1 MHQDAFDLIDDI
13 PTYKLFIEGKWVRS
27 SRNSVVDDFN
37 PATGAVFA
45 RVQQAGPEEVD
56 QAITAAHAASRLW
69 GNSLVAEREMLLL
82 RVCDIITRRTPE
94 IRDALIEEC
103 GSVYGKALWEIDY
116 VTDLLR
122 SAAGDVRH
130 AVGETNPMSQP
141 GQISMSIR
149 RPLGVIAGIAPFNSP
164 FLLSMKKIA
173 FALAAGNSFIL
184 KPSEETPV
192 SGILIAD
199 IFAEAELP
207 PGVLNVIPGPAPEIG
222 EKLLSD
228 PRVRMVTFTGSTR
241 TGRHLAV
248 EAAKH
253 LKRFTLEMG
262 GKSPLIVLADADLDY
277 AVDAAAFGIFLH
289 QGQVCMANSKIIVE
303 APIFEKFCDAFTAK
317 AKTIPVGDPRDPE
330 TVIGPLIRPTQGAYI
345 DSHIEDAR
353 QKGATI
359 LTGGRGTGQYYN
371 PTVLRNVTPEM
382 RIYHE
387 ETFGPV
393 VSIISAKDSEEA
405 LHIAN
410 DTAYGLSAALIT
422 NDLQKAFDLSLRL
435 ESGMV
440 HVNDCTI
447 SDEPHI
453 PFGGVKNSGFGREG
467 GKYSMEE
474 MTELKWITIQMGK
487 RQFPF

>member
-1 MHQDAFDLIDDI
+1 MHADAYDDI
-13 PTYKLFIEGKWVRS
+13 DGVPTYKLFIDGKWVRS

-37 PATGAVFA
+37 PATGTRFA
-45 RVQQAGPEEVD
+45 RVQQAGPDEVEA
-56 QAITAAHAASRLW
+56 AITAAQRAAGSW
-69 GNSLVAEREMLLL
+69 GASLVAEREMLLL
-82 RVCDIITRRTPE
+82 KVCEVVTRRTAE

-130 AVGETNPMSQP
+130 AVGETMPMSQP

-173 FALAAGNSFIL
+173 FALAAGNTFIL

-192 SGILIAD
+192 SGALIAD
-199 IFAEAELP
+199 IFAEAGLP
-207 PGVLNVIPGPAPEIG
+207 PGVLNVIPGPAAPIG
-222 EKLLSD
+222 EQLLAD

-248 EAAKH
+248 EAARH

-303 APIFEKFCDAFTAK
+303 APIFEVFCERFTAK
-317 AKTIPVGDPRDPE
+317 AKTIPMGDPRDPN
-330 TVIGPLIRPTQGAYI
+330 TVIGPLIRPSQGAFI
-345 DSHIEDAR
+345 DGHIEDATA
-353 QKGATI
+353 KGAKM
-359 LTGGRGTGQYYN
+359 LTGGRDVGQYYRA
-371 PTVLRNVTPEM
+371 TVLRDVTPEM

-393 VSIISAKDSEEA
+393 VSLIAAADSEEA
-405 LHIAN
+405 LRIAN
-410 DTAYGLSAALIT
+410 DTSYGLSAALIT
-422 NDLQKAFDLSLRL
+422 NDLQKAFDLAVRL

-447 SDEPHI
+447 SDEPHV

-467 GKYSMEE
+467 GRYSMEE
-474 MTELKWITIQMGK
+474 MTELKWVTVQLGK
-487 RQFPF
+487 RSFPF